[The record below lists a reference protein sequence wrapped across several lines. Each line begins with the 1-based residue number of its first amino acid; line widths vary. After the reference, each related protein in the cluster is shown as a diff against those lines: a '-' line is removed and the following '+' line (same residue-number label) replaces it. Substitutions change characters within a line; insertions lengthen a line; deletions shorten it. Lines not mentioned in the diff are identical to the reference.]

1 MVSMNENSVVIQLSH
16 FMISDEGWGRAQ
28 GRETYHKLIEY
39 IEQNPGVMIFKIS
52 LESISRVDI
61 SFSSETI
68 IEIARRY
75 RCHKGFCFMDLTDAD
90 MLENWE
96 AAAER
101 KNQPLM
107 VWTNNNCSLIGP
119 KPSPGNIKAFEFAL
133 KRLET
138 RASDF
143 VAEFPDISITNASTK
158 FKQLW
163 EGGFLL
169 RREENSESGGVVFL
183 YYRIG

>member
-1 MVSMNENSVVIQLSH
+1 MNENSVSIRLRQ
-16 FMISDEGWGRAQ
+16 FMSCDEGWGRAQ

-39 IEQNPGVMIFKIS
+39 IEQNPGVMSFRIS
-52 LESISRVDI
+52 LEEVNRVDI

-75 RCHKGFCFMDLTDAD
+75 RGHKGFCFIDLNDSD

-107 VWTNNNCSLIGP
+107 VWTNNNWRLIGL
-119 KPSPGNIKAFEFAL
+119 KPSPGNIKALEFAL
-133 KRLET
+133 KKPKT
-138 RASDF
+138 RAADF
-143 VAEFPDISITNASTK
+143 VAASPDVSISNASTK

-169 RREENSESGGVVFL
+169 RREETSESGGVEFL
-183 YYRIG
+183 YHRIR

>member
-1 MVSMNENSVVIQLSH
+1 MNGNFVAIRLRQFMNSG
-16 FMISDEGWGRAQ
+16 EGWGRAQ

-39 IEQNPGVMIFKIS
+39 IEQNPGVMVFRIS
-52 LESISRVDI
+52 LEEVNRVDI

-75 RCHKGFCFMDLTDAD
+75 RGHKGFCFMDLADID

-107 VWTNNNCSLIGP
+107 VWTNKNCRLIGR
-119 KPSPGNIKAFEFAL
+119 KPSKGNTKAFEFAL
-133 KRLET
+133 KNPKT
-138 RASDF
+138 RVADF
-143 VAEFPDISITNASTK
+143 VAAFPDMSITNASTK
-158 FKQLW
+158 YKQLW
-163 EGGFLL
+163 DGGFLL
-169 RREENSESGGVVFL
+169 RHEEISESGGVQFL
-183 YYRIG
+183 YHRIG